1 MERQTERP
9 LVEMENCLTA
19 GGRKIT
25 CQRVQIR
32 AGQSKAFHQEVSAAH
47 PDLLLQPQ
55 PRLFPL
61 RCLGVVLFLSP
72 SPKYIYSRL
81 ANKKTL

>member
-47 PDLLLQPQ
+47 PHLLLQPL
-55 PRLFPL
+55 LFPL